1 MTAVPTLYRVAV
13 SVLAPLYRAKLYL
26 KRAPIREIGERF
38 GKDYAAVRTTR
49 PLIWCHAVSL
59 GETNTVEPILQGL
72 LAAGYALW
80 ITNTTQTGYA
90 RVGQLF
96 GDELAAGMVY
106 QSFVPVDNAAVIER
120 FLAHVKPVAA
130 LFVETELWATTL
142 AKLNQQQIASILV
155 NARLS
160 DKSFHGYQR
169 AKRTSRSMMDNLTLI
184 IAQDEYSAKRF
195 RQLGATSDKIRV
207 ASSLKWSSKTNP
219 LMIRRAMRLQE
230 DWQLAPRRVI
240 VAAST
245 HAGEEAL
252 IWQAVQALPNARA
265 VLLIVVPRHPERFD
279 AVAEFFAKQ
288 TGNAVPRRSQHAAPS
303 PQDSVYLADSMGEL
317 GVWYALA
324 DIALVGGSWVDIG
337 GHNPIE
343 AAVVAKPI
351 IMGQYTQACQAIV
364 DKLHDVGALQQAAD
378 APALSTILT
387 DWLARPDAAAMAG
400 RQGQALAK
408 QHQDATYQQLAMI
421 LDCLDSHHE
430 RRVATQVR
438 LIDNAPPPTQTDGKT
453 IIDDFVP

>member
-1 MTAVPTLYRVAV
+1 MTAVPRLYRVAV
-13 SVLAPLYRAKLYL
+13 SVLAPLYRAKLRV
-26 KRAPIREIGERF
+26 KRAPTREIGERF
-38 GKDYAAVRTTR
+38 GKGYAEVRTAR

-59 GETNTVEPILQGL
+59 GETNTVAPILQGL

-80 ITNTTQTGYA
+80 ITNTTQTGHA

-96 GDELAAGMVY
+96 ADEQAAGTVY

-130 LFVETELWATTL
+130 LFVETELWAITL
-142 AKLNQQQIASILV
+142 AKLNKQQIASILV

-160 DKSFHGYQR
+160 DKSFRGYQR
-169 AKRTSRSMMDNLTLI
+169 AKRTSQSMMDNLTLI
-184 IAQDEYSAKRF
+184 IAQDEDSAKRF
-195 RQLGATSDKIRV
+195 RQLGARSDKIRV

-230 DWQLAPRRVI
+230 DWQLTARQVI

-252 IWQAVQALPNARA
+252 IWQAVQALPN
-265 VLLIVVPRHPERFD
+265 VQQILLIIVPRHPERFD
-279 AVAEFFAKQ
+279 EVAQFLAEQ
-288 TGNAVPRRSQHAAPS
+288 TGNAVPRRSQHAAPNA
-303 PQDSVYLADSMGEL
+303 QDSVYLADSMGEL

-351 IMGQYTQACQAIV
+351 VMGLYTQTCQAIV
-364 DKLHDVGALQQAAD
+364 DKLRAVGALQQAPD
-378 APALSTILT
+378 APALSAVLA
-387 DWLARPDAAAMAG
+387 DWLAHPDAAVLAG
-400 RQGQALAK
+400 RQGQSLAK

-421 LDCLDSHHE
+421 LDALDSHHE

-438 LIDNAPPPTQTDGKT
+438 LIDNAPPMAANDKT
-453 IIDDFVP
+453 IIDDFTP